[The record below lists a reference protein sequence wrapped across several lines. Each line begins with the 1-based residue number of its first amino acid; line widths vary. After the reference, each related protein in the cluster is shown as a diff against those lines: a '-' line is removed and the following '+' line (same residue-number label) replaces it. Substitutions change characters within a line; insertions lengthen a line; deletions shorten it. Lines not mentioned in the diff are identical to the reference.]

1 MLSGLHDVNKYVY
14 ESNFQTMDIF
24 EYISIKVLTVH
35 VISSRK
41 ILNQE
46 LSMTQDIFRFQKY

>member
-14 ESNFQTMDIF
+14 EIDFQTMDIF